1 MAEHDSVIPAGGS
14 GTLTAIL
21 KTAATQNGRL
31 SKSVG
36 VVTDAG
42 DARNF
47 RLRFTADVRAPI
59 VAKPSFRLNLNTIS
73 GSASSTRVL
82 LHRADG
88 QALEIGEVTLD
99 HPDLVVR
106 ARPVNETADAHPATS
121 EPADLWSEMASRTRN
136 IEAKVGDVW
145 IELAAKPSAAPGRT
159 SGKLRFTTNDPDA
172 PEVSLPYWVRVRPL
186 IEVRPEGVRMWL
198 SPRRGEEGRSSIV
211 TLRQTKGGEFAVTDV
226 EVSHPEIF
234 TAAANSTATAS
245 RQAVR
250 VRLADGLDRDGIAGS
265 VEGWIEVHTDDAEQP
280 VVEIPV
286 IVAPT
291 RALAARRPL
300 PTGRTSKGL
309 TTLER

>member
-1 MAEHDSVIPAGGS
+1 VAEHDSVIPAGGS
-14 GTLTAIL
+14 GTLTAII

-31 SKSVG
+31 SKSIG

-59 VAKPSFRLNLNTIS
+59 VAKPSFRLSLTAIR

-82 LHRADG
+82 LHRVDG
-88 QALEIGEVTLD
+88 KALEIGEVTLD

-106 ARPVNETADAHPATS
+106 ARPVIETTEARPAAS
-121 EPADLWSEMASRTRN
+121 EPADLWSEMASRRKS

-198 SPRRGEEGRSSIV
+198 SSGRGEGGRSSIV
-211 TLRQTKGGEFAVTDV
+211 ILRQTKGGEFAVTDV

-291 RALAARRPL
+291 RSLATRLPL

-309 TTLER
+309 TTLEP